1 MTARPWAKALPC
13 RGFTL
18 IELMVTVAL
27 LAILLAVAAPS
38 FVSFRRNSELV
49 AVANG
54 FVGAVNAAR
63 SEAMKRNMFAMVT
76 PVGNDADWLK
86 GWVVFVDANDNS
98 EYDSGDIVILRQE
111 AVPDFISISG
121 NGSTAA
127 TKAYVRY
134 DGSGFSR
141 PLNSDPANTTLSISR
156 SDAASDYSQIRR
168 IVVALT
174 GRIRV
179 CTPKSASDTNC
190 PAGGDS

>member
-1 MTARPWAKALPC
+1 MKARSGA
-13 RGFTL
+13 GFTL

-27 LAILLAVAAPS
+27 LAVLLAVAAPS
-38 FVSFRRNSELV
+38 FVSFRRNSEL
-49 AVANG
+49 AGIANN

-76 PVGNDADWLK
+76 PVDKDDNWLK
-86 GWVVFVDANDNS
+86 GWIAFVDVNDNQ
-98 EYDSGDIVILRQE
+98 EYDSGDIVVMRQE

-127 TKAYVRY
+127 SSAYVRY

-141 PLNSDPANTTLSISR
+141 PTGSDTPNTTLTISR
-156 SDAASDYSQIRR
+156 SDAADDFSQKRR
-168 IVVALT
+168 VIVART

-179 CTPKSASDTNC
+179 CTPQSATDTNC
-190 PAGGDS
+190 LAGGDS